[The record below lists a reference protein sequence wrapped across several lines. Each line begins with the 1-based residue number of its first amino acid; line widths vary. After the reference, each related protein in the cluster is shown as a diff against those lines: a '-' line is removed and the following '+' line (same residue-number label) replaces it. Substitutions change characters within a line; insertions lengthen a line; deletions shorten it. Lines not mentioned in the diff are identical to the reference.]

1 MPVIIFEGG
10 KMDQDQKKKLIRGF
24 TEVAA
29 DATGIHAQA
38 FVICIH
44 ENHSDSVGV
53 GGEMLTEVLARENG

>member
-10 KMDQDQKKKLIRGF
+10 KMDLGKKKELVQGL
-24 TEVAA
+24 TKAAA

-44 ENHSDSVGV
+44 ENDPDNVGV
-53 GGEMLTEVLARENG
+53 GGEMLTEVLAREG

>member
-10 KMDQDQKKKLIRGF
+10 KMGQDKKKELIQGL
-24 TEVAA
+24 TKVAA

-44 ENHSDSVGV
+44 ENEPDNVGV
-53 GGEMLTEVLARENG
+53 GGEPLTEVFARET